1 LTPPPPPSSASP
13 VAAPRRREPV
23 EPHLRLVRRQ
33 RRERARLIGSAAL
46 GVIFAI
52 LFVLAASQAVL
63 VQGQLELDRLD
74 RELATRE
81 EVRDKLA
88 VQVATLES
96 PARLEAV
103 ARQLGMVDP
112 PDVVFLDA
120 PASPSVADA
129 APPVVA
135 DPAAMAAAAAAPTP

>member
-1 LTPPPPPSSASP
+1 MTPPPPPSSAS
-13 VAAPRRREPV
+13 AARAPRRREPV

-33 RRERARLIGSAAL
+33 RRERARLVGSAAL
-46 GVIFAI
+46 GVIFAV

-74 RELATRE
+74 RELAARE
-81 EVRDKLA
+81 EARERLA
-88 VQVATLES
+88 VEVATLES

-112 PDVVFLDA
+112 PDVVFLDV
-120 PASPSVADA
+120 PASPAVAA
-129 APPVVA
+129 APLPGPVDVA
-135 DPAAMAAAAAAPTP
+135 AVAAPAAPTP